1 MLKKIKDNLALLVTA
16 ITLVGAIGSGVQSLN
31 AVLNTLTGID
41 DRMNDIEYRF
51 DELER
56 STMVASDIATLYE
69 KIQQLENDG
78 YALQQYKDK
87 IISLET
93 MTWNLEQ
100 KVFELENEFKSIS
113 MSDEVTISQWEFDQ
127 LKTDVV
133 VNIAE
138 INNIKADLWQI
149 DDLKTRMAWIEANT
163 HGH

>member
-1 MLKKIKDNLALLVTA
+1 MLQKIKDNLALLVTA
-16 ITLVGAIGSGVQSLN
+16 ITLMGAIGSGVQSLN
-31 AVLNTLTGID
+31 AVINTLSGID
-41 DRMNDIEYRF
+41 DRMNTIEYQF
-51 DELER
+51 DELAK
-56 STMVASDIATLYE
+56 STMVSSDIATLYE

-78 YALQQYKDK
+78 YQLQQYKDK

-93 MTWNLEQ
+93 ITWNLEQ
-100 KVFELENEFKSIS
+100 KVYELENEFKSLAT
-113 MSDEVTISQWEFDQ
+113 SDEATISKWEFDQ